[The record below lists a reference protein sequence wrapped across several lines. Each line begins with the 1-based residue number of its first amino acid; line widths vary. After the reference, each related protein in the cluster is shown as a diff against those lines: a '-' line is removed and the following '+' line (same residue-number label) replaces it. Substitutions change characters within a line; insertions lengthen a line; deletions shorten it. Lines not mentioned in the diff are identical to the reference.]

1 MPNIKIPLNN
11 FQFGEISPSLVS
23 RTDTPLYNNSAEE
36 VRNFWIRA
44 EGGLKRRAGT
54 EYIVT
59 LSAMNRPQM
68 TISFDNSSQI
78 NGGFEVGNFFRLKTN
93 DGTVYEFQMASY
105 TTTPA
110 NADPVPKTAEDGKII
125 FWVVGLGTNQPRGTD
140 NDQVN
145 NTAENLSKRI
155 NGTGNN
161 DTIPDTITSSDRANP
176 FSATYS
182 GNTVT
187 ITRNQIG
194 QDNLDV
200 YSSNP
205 TAFNTT
211 NFKVLK
217 MPFRIE
223 PFIFSDD
230 EKYIVCFSHETIRF
244 YQIDNDTGRPK
255 IDEVDQNPTTIGA
268 YGGDD
273 ALFTITGQTWL
284 QNTLTNDK
292 EYLPEMTF
300 AQQGDVMFVAHNTH
314 MIRKITRTSLTTFE
328 VSTFNFDSSRDGN
341 NIFQPYFSFQ
351 GLGVTITS
359 SATTGTG
366 ASLTTSYDYFDT
378 GLVTAEDT
386 LATAIVNGTRYQI
399 KTVGTT
405 DFVTTFGADS
415 NTVGVVFVANA
426 DGDASSGTGT
436 VDEVDESEHVDT
448 DLLIGKTRCRITAV
462 ISATKVTA
470 DIKGTLRRQL
480 EIDSLETIENS
491 SVIKVTDALHG
502 LATGASITVERAGSL
517 GGITNNHINGAHTI
531 TVIDENQYEYD
542 CGNTAS
548 STAIG
553 GGSPRVITGAATTEW
568 AEQSYSTLRGYPAA
582 VTFHQGRLWFGGTL
596 AQPDGIWGSKSG
608 QYFNFDIGD
617 AEDNDAIDITA
628 NVGQINQ
635 IRHLVSN
642 RDLQVFTAGSEL
654 YVQAPTTKPITP
666 TNAQIIKQ
674 TPFGSSY
681 VRPEAFDGATLFIQ
695 NTGNA
700 MREFLF
706 TDAENSYTSVAVSA
720 LAPHLIRNPV
730 QQTVIKGSLD
740 RSENY
745 SFLVNEDGT
754 IAVFYS
760 IRSDKKAGWTLWD
773 TKGLFHSLCSV
784 RENLYVISTRY
795 VTADDG
801 TSTDLNYGNIVLEM
815 FNQSMPLDYAR
826 TLPLENRPLYNN
838 YNPPQFSGGYTSKG
852 TFGIGG
858 VTLNGSLAAKYKSY
872 WGSSTEP
879 ETYLHAVDGNNYLG
893 TFEFYL
899 DANEIQK
906 LDNPSLLFNSVREN
920 IRSIVVGDE
929 FYCKLKTLPI
939 DAQLANGPLTGE
951 PREITRVI
959 VDFENTLSANL
970 KAPSETSTAR
980 ELTIT
985 STTEYPTKKIPFD
998 GKYEFRMIGYDRDPR
1013 VIITQSTP
1021 MDLQIN
1027 GLIVEVAY

>member
-11 FQFGEISPSLVS
+11 FQFGEISPSLIS

-59 LSAMNRPQM
+59 LGDYAYPQM
-68 TISFDNSSQI
+68 TISFNNSLQY
-78 NGGFEVGNFFRLKTN
+78 NGGFELNNYFRLKTN
-93 DGTVYEFQMASY
+93 DGTVYEFRMVSSN
-105 TTTPA
+105 TIPG
-110 NADPVPKTAEDGKII
+110 NADPVPATGEDDKVF
-125 FWVVGLGTNQPRGTD
+125 FWCIGAGTSTPEGTD
-140 NDQVN
+140 NAQVDA
-145 NTAENLSKRI
+145 TAENLAKRI
-155 NGTGNN
+155 NGIGNN
-161 DTIPDTITSSDRANP
+161 FNIPNTIDGSDAINP
-176 FSATYS
+176 FTATYS
-182 GNTVT
+182 DNTVT

-200 YSSNP
+200 YTSNQ

-255 IDEVDQNPTTIGA
+255 IDEEEQYPPIAGA
-268 YGGDD
+268 NSTYGNDD

-328 VSTFNFDSSRDGN
+328 VSTFNFDTSRDGN
-341 NIFQPYFSFQ
+341 EIYQPYFSFQ

-359 SATTGTG
+359 SATTGAG
-366 ASLTTSYDYFDT
+366 ASLTTSDDYFET

-448 DLLIGKTRCRITAV
+448 DLLIGETRCRITAV

-470 DIKGTLRRQL
+470 DIKGTLRKQL
-480 EIDSLETIENS
+480 ETDSLETIENS
-491 SVIKVTDALHG
+491 SIIKVTQALHG
-502 LATGASITVERAGSL
+502 LATGASIDVERAGSL
-517 GGITNNHINGAHTI
+517 GGITNTHVNGTHTI
-531 TVIDENQYEYD
+531 TVIDENTYEYD

-617 AEDNDAIDITA
+617 AEDDDAIDITA

-730 QQTVIKGSLD
+730 QQSVIKGSLD

-745 SFLVNEDGT
+745 SFIVNEDGT

-760 IRSDKKAGWTLWD
+760 IRSDKKAGWSLWD

-784 RENLYVISTRY
+784 RENLYVISTRH
-795 VTADDG
+795 TQGD
-801 TSTDLNYGNIVLEM
+801 STLSRAIHRGASVVLEM
-815 FNQSMPLDYAR
+815 FNQSMPFDYSRIMA
-826 TLPLENRPLYNN
+826 LENQPTSSGDPDIL
-838 YNPPQFSGGYTSKG
+838 GGYTNMI
-852 TFGIGG
+852 TFGVGG
-858 VTLNGSLAAKYKSY
+858 VSLSGTSSARAYREYNGYTSV
-872 WGSSTEP
+872 
-879 ETYLHAVDGNNYLG
+879 HAVDGNKYLG
-893 TFEFYL
+893 EFDIYL
-899 DANEIQK
+899 ESEEPVPSSKPALLLSSAAAN
-906 LDNPSLLFNSVREN
+906 LRSV
-920 IRSIVVGDE
+920 IVGDE

-970 KAPSETSTAR
+970 KAPLETSTAR

-985 STTEYPTKKIPFD
+985 STTEYPTEAIPFD
-998 GKYEFRMIGYDRDPR
+998 GKYEFRTIGYDKDPR